1 MIYHLTLKRS
11 VVLLKR
17 AHCMHRLTVWV
28 QIVLC
33 FSDTQLESKQGQD
46 SSWLARQ
53 KSRQYR
59 TGIVQKAQEVM
70 CHYCYLRVHDMSSG
84 TSLCAP
90 VGLGDVHK
98 WEWFTSTSGTGSC
111 VQMGLVHVHKWGWV
125 MCKNGTGSCAQVR
138 LGHVQKWDWFTCT
151 SGTGSC
157 AQMGLVHVHK

>member
-125 MCKNGTGSCAQVR
+125 MCKNGTGSSAQVR
-138 LGHVQKWDWFTCT
+138 GANNILSMSPLNNFAGCVVVLLLSFCFH
-151 SGTGSC
+151 
-157 AQMGLVHVHK
+157 